1 VGDICGDGDG
11 RHGDRDGRTTPRMRR
26 AWAELRVP
34 ISVLVLL
41 GLLARL
47 LAPLP
52 ALAALDRATFDAALR
67 ASLCLPSGLPAPGAP
82 DEAPRKPL
90 GAHCPLCRLLEAADV
105 PPAPARVP
113 AAFAWTVMPAQHTAT
128 VDAARPV
135 SPRTPPPA
143 RAPPGDPTLD

>member
-1 VGDICGDGDG
+1 
-11 RHGDRDGRTTPRMRR
+11 MRR
-26 AWAELRVP
+26 AWAELRAP

-41 GLLARL
+41 GLFARL

-67 ASLCLPSGLPAPGAP
+67 ASLCLPSGLPGPEAP
-82 DEAPRKPL
+82 DEAPRKAL
-90 GAHCPLCRLLEAADV
+90 GAHCPLCRLPEAADV
-105 PPAPARVP
+105 PPAPAPVP
-113 AAFAWTVMPAQHTAT
+113 AAFAWTVMPAPHAAT

-143 RAPPGDPTLD
+143 RAPPDDPTLD

>member
-1 VGDICGDGDG
+1 
-11 RHGDRDGRTTPRMRR
+11 MRR
-26 AWAELRVP
+26 AWAELRAPV
-34 ISVLVLL
+34 SVLVLL

-52 ALAALDRATFDAALR
+52 ALAATDRATFDAALR

-82 DEAPRKPL
+82 DEAPQKTL
-90 GAHCPLCRLLEAADV
+90 GAHCPLCRLPEAADV
-105 PPAPARVP
+105 PPAPAPVP
-113 AAFAWTVMPAQHTAT
+113 PAFAWTMMPAPHAAT

-143 RAPPGDPTLD
+143 RAPPDDPTLD